1 MKDEE
6 RKVKRGIEQ
15 YKTKRYESNYERERI
30 RIRDNQKLEALD
42 IKSEL

>member
-15 YKTKRYESNYERERI
+15 YKTKRYESKLRERKNENQGQSEVRGI
-30 RIRDNQKLEALD
+30 RHKV
-42 IKSEL
+42 